1 MSMHTYENSVGMT
14 WRDQTLT
21 REELTV
27 QQIADYINE
36 KRVVLSSSLWGR
48 YKHRGRHHRPNILQR
63 IFSNLVS
70 AWTPQYS

>member
-21 REELTV
+21 RDELTV
-27 QQIADYINE
+27 QQIADYLNE

-48 YKHRGRHHRPNILQR
+48 YKHRGRHHHLNIFQR
-63 IFSNLVS
+63 AYASLVM
-70 AWTPQYS
+70 AWTPSFS